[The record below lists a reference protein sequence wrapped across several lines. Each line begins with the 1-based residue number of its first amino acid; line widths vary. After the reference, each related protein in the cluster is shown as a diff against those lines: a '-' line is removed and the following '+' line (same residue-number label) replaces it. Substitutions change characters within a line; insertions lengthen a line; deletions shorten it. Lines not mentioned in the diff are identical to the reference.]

1 MENYFYV
8 DSNQKQAG
16 PITPAQFAAVGIT
29 AETLVWRKGLD
40 QWTPAGELEELVPYS
55 SEDTAEKQ
63 TAKTATTTQT
73 TSEAIPVQTTLEI
86 TSPTQQP
93 VQPAQ
98 QPATSPFNTPSSNNT
113 EIPNHLWLA
122 VLSVVFMV
130 QPLGIFA
137 IHHAAK
143 VNFNVLQGKT
153 YEALHHSNLAM
164 RWSLIALAVSLVWF
178 IFLLFTF
185 GSTLLGYFSNNYE
198 FIL

>member
-16 PITPAQFAAVGIT
+16 PVSPDQFAAIGVT
-29 AETLVWRKGLD
+29 ADTLVWRKGLD
-40 QWTPAGELEELVPYS
+40 QWTPANEVEELAPYFH
-55 SEDTAEKQ
+55 ENTTEKQ
-63 TAKTATTTQT
+63 TAQTATTTQT
-73 TSEAIPVQTTLEI
+73 TSEATPVQSTQEF
-86 TSPTQQP
+86 TSSIQQP
-93 VQPAQ
+93 VPSAQ
-98 QPATSPFNTPSSNNT
+98 QPAASPFSTPTNSNT

-178 IFLLFTF
+178 IFLLSTF
-185 GSTLLGYFSNNYE
+185 GSTLFSYFANNYE
-198 FIL
+198 FAF